1 MAIHLAASAPAF
13 NKGPYAALT
22 ENQYSCRSFFTGQEV
37 ATLSEDPVADP
48 ARLEALHATML
59 LDTPAE
65 EGFDQL
71 TRLARE
77 TLDAPMALVSLVDHD
92 RQFFKSHS
100 GPIPEDFAA
109 QRGTALS
116 HSFCRHAVASG
127 EAFVVEDAKEHPLV
141 KDNPTALEYGVAA
154 YAGVPLLSADGQALG
169 TLCVLDTK
177 PRKWRLA
184 TPQFGDT

>member
-1 MAIHLAASAPAF
+1 
-13 NKGPYAALT
+13 
-22 ENQYSCRSFFTGQEV
+22 
-37 ATLSEDPVADP
+37 
-48 ARLEALHATML
+48 ML